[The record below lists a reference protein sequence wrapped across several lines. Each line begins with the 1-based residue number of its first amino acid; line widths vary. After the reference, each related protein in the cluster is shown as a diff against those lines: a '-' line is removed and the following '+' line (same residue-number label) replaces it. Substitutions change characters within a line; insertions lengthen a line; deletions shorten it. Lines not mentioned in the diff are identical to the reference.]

1 MAKTKSI
8 SRIAKAAEKRR
19 AAADKTRPTSKAP
32 VKKSGSQARP
42 RVKPQSKQEEV
53 LALLR
58 QSRGTTI
65 DAIVKAT
72 GWQPHSVRGFF
83 SGVVK
88 KKLKLALTSEKVG
101 DDRIYRVAKTGA
113 AA

>member
-1 MAKTKSI
+1 MAKTKSKPKTTRERQK
-8 SRIAKAAEKRR
+8 SPLPSASPPADTGARR
-19 AAADKTRPTSKAP
+19 AL
-32 VKKSGSQARP
+32 QARP
-42 RVKPQSKQEEV
+42 KGDPQSKQEKV
-53 LALLR
+53 LSLLR
-58 QSRGTTI
+58 QPKGAAI

-88 KKLKLALTSEKVG
+88 KKLKLALTSEKIG
-101 DDRIYRVAKTGA
+101 DQRFYRIAKSGA

>member
-1 MAKTKSI
+1 MAKT
-8 SRIAKAAEKRR
+8 
-19 AAADKTRPTSKAP
+19 TSKPKTAKSAAKKKAP
-32 VKKSGSQARP
+32 PARVSAGKTQSAKSSSQAQPKGNP
-42 RVKPQSKQEEV
+42 RSKQEMV

-58 QSRGTTI
+58 QPKGTTI
-65 DAIVKAT
+65 EAVTKAT

-88 KKLKLALTSEKVG
+88 KKLQLALTSEKVG
-101 DDRIYRVAKTGA
+101 DDRLYRIAKLGA

>member
-1 MAKTKSI
+1 MAKTKSKPKT
-8 SRIAKAAEKRR
+8 AKTAAKK
-19 AAADKTRPTSKAP
+19 KTVPARTTVGKTQSA
-32 VKKSGSQARP
+32 KSSSQAQP
-42 RVKPQSKQEEV
+42 KGKPQSKQEEV

-58 QSRGTTI
+58 QPKGTTI
-65 DAIVKAT
+65 EAITKKT

-88 KKLKLALTSEKVG
+88 KKLKLPLTSEKVG
-101 DDRIYRVAKTGA
+101 DVRLYRIARSGA